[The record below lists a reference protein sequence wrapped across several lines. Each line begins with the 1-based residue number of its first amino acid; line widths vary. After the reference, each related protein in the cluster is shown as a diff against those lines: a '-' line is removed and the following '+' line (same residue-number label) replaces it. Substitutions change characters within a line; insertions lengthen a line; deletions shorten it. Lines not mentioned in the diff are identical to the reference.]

1 MNLSTQIQKQI
12 ELFPEGKIFGYT
24 DLDISREDYQS
35 VAKILERLQGRGVI
49 KKMSNGVFYKPVQTA
64 FGELKPDYNEQLRP
78 FLFEN
83 GKRIAYVT
91 GTYLYNQLGL
101 TTQLAV
107 RVKIASRSKRITISR
122 GALKADAVKS
132 YAEVTESNYTV
143 LGFLDAL
150 KDIRKIPD
158 TTVQNSV
165 KILSAKIAE
174 MDEKEI
180 TRLIKYALLYP
191 PRVRAL
197 LGAILDNLGKSD
209 NITAPLLNSINPL
222 TKIELGLSK
231 SDLPTVENWNIKP

>member
-12 ELFPEGKIFGYT
+12 QRFSEGKVFGYS
-24 DLDISREDYQS
+24 DLDIDRKDYQS
-35 VAKILERLQGRGVI
+35 AAKALERLQDKDFI
-49 KKMSNGVFYKPVQTA
+49 KKISNGVFYKPIKTA
-64 FGELKPDYNEQLRP
+64 FGELKPDYDEQLRP

-107 RVKIASRSKRITISR
+107 RVKIASRSKRISINR

-158 TTVQNSV
+158 AIVQNSV
-165 KILSAKIAE
+165 RILSVKIAE

-180 TRLIKYALLYP
+180 ARLIKYALLYP

-197 LGAILDNLGKSD
+197 LGAILENLGKSED
-209 NITAPLLNSINPL
+209 ITIPLLNSVNPL
-222 TKIELGLSK
+222 TKIDLGLKK
-231 SDLPTVENWNIKP
+231 SDLPTVENWNIV

>member
-12 ELFPEGKIFGYT
+12 QRFSEGKVFGYS
-24 DLDISREDYQS
+24 DLDIDRKDYQS
-35 VAKILERLQGRGVI
+35 AAKALERLQDKGFI
-49 KKMSNGVFYKPVQTA
+49 KKISNGVFYKPIKTA
-64 FGELKPDYNEQLRP
+64 FGELKPDYDEQLRP

-107 RVKIASRSKRITISR
+107 RVKIASRSKRISINR

-165 KILSAKIAE
+165 RILSVKIAE

-180 TRLIKYALLYP
+180 ARLIKYALSYP

-197 LGAILDNLGKSD
+197 LGAILENLGKSED
-209 NITAPLLNSINPL
+209 ITIPLLNSVNPL
-222 TKIELGLSK
+222 TKIDLGLKK
-231 SDLPTVENWNIKP
+231 SDLPTVENWNIV

>member
-12 ELFPEGKIFGYT
+12 KRFPEGKTFGYP
-24 DLDISREDYQS
+24 DLDISREDFQS
-35 VAKILERLQGRGVI
+35 TAKILERLQGKGLI
-49 KKMSNGVFYKPVQTA
+49 KKMSNGVFYKPIKTA
-64 FGELKPDYNEQLRP
+64 FGELEPDYNEQLRP

-107 RVKIASRSKRITISR
+107 RVKIASRSKRISINR
-122 GALKADAVKS
+122 EALKADAVKS
-132 YAEVTESNYTV
+132 YAEVTQSNYTV

-165 KILSAKIAE
+165 RILSAKIAE

-180 TRLIKYALLYP
+180 ARMIKYALMYP

-197 LGAILDNLGKSD
+197 LGAILDNLGKPE
-209 NITAPLLNSINPL
+209 NITTPLLNSINPL
-222 TKIELGLSK
+222 TKIDLGLNEE
-231 SDLPTVENWNIKP
+231 DLPTVEKWNIV

>member
-12 ELFPEGKIFGYT
+12 KRFPEGKVFGYP
-24 DLDISREDYQS
+24 DLDIYRKDFQS
-35 VAKILERLQGRGVI
+35 VAKILERLQGKGLI
-49 KKMSNGVFYKPVQTA
+49 KKMSNGVFYKPVKTA

-107 RVKIASRSKRITISR
+107 RIKIASRSKRISINR

-132 YAEVTESNYTV
+132 YAEVTESNFTV

-165 KILSAKIAE
+165 KILSAKIAKME
-174 MDEKEI
+174 EKEI
-180 TRLIKYALLYP
+180 TQLIKYALMYP

-197 LGAILDNLGKSD
+197 LGAILDDLGKPE
-209 NITAPLLNSINPL
+209 NITTPLLNSINPL
-222 TKIELGLSK
+222 TKIELALNK
-231 SDLPTVENWNIKP
+231 TDLPTVEKWNIV